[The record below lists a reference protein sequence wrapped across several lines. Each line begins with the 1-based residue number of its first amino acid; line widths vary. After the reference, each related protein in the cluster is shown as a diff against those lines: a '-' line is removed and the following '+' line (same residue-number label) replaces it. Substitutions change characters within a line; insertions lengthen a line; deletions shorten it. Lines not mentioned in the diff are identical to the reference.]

1 MQPQGTGSTGYGD
14 GSGTP
19 TFAVRAHEELFA
31 YWASR
36 RRRRGHLPARRHIR
50 PEDFKRHLPAINLI
64 DVLRDAEGRID
75 YRVRLAGTGLYGVYG
90 QEITGKSL
98 DSAYGGAA
106 PYWRA
111 ELDKVVASRKPGA
124 GVQSMA
130 WRGLGH
136 LSVVWLRLP
145 LASNGREVDMI
156 LGYDGLVG
164 LQKGGGEPRTG
175 IRPS

>member
-1 MQPQGTGSTGYGD
+1 MQPQGAGSS
-14 GSGTP
+14 GSEATGTP

-36 RRRRGHLPARRHIR
+36 RRRRGHLPARRHIH
-50 PEDFKRHLPAINLI
+50 PADMKRHLPAINLI
-64 DVLRDAEGRID
+64 DVIRDAEGGVD

-90 QEITGKSL
+90 QEITGKTL
-98 DSAYGGAA
+98 EEAYGPAA
-106 PYWRA
+106 GYWRGH
-111 ELDKVVASRKPGA
+111 LDKLVAERRPQA
-124 GVQSMA
+124 GVQSLA
-130 WRGLGH
+130 WRGFAH

-145 LASNGREVDMI
+145 LANNGRQVDMI

-164 LQKGGGEPRTG
+164 LNNGELQTG

>member
-1 MQPQGTGSTGYGD
+1 MQSQEGASNGGA
-14 GSGTP
+14 TP

-31 YWASR
+31 YWSSR
-36 RRRRGHLPARRHIR
+36 RRRRGHLPARRHIH
-50 PEDFKRHLPAINLI
+50 PADFKRYLPAINLI
-64 DVLRDAEGRID
+64 DVLRDGEGRVD

-90 QEITGKSL
+90 QEITGKNL
-98 DSAYGGAA
+98 QQAYGGAA
-106 PYWRA
+106 DYWRA
-111 ELDKVVASRKPGA
+111 ELDKVVLGRKPGV
-124 GVQSMA
+124 GVHSLA
-130 WRGLGH
+130 WRGLAH

-164 LQKGGGEPRTG
+164 LQNAEQRTG

>member
-1 MQPQGTGSTGYGD
+1 MTPQTGGTST
-14 GSGTP
+14 
-19 TFAVRAHEELFA
+19 AVRAHEELFA
-31 YWASR
+31 YWSSLK
-36 RRRRGHLPARRHIR
+36 RRGRLPGRKHIN
-50 PEDFKRHLPAINLI
+50 PGDFKRHLPSVCLIN
-64 DVLRDAEGRID
+64 VLRGEEGVID

-90 QEITGKSL
+90 QEITGKTL
-98 DSAYGGAA
+98 EEAYGPAA

-111 ELDKVVASRKPGA
+111 ELDKVVTGKKPQA
-124 GVQSMA
+124 GVQSLS

-145 LASNGREVDMI
+145 LANNGRQVDMI

-164 LQKGGGEPRTG
+164 LHNSDHRTG

>member
-1 MQPQGTGSTGYGD
+1 MQPQGGGSSESTA
-14 GSGTP
+14 TP

-36 RRRRGHLPARRHIR
+36 RRRRGHLPARRHIH
-50 PEDFKRHLPAINLI
+50 PADMKRHLPAINLI
-64 DVLRDAEGRID
+64 DVIRDGEGRVD

-90 QEITGKSL
+90 QEITGKTL
-98 DSAYGGAA
+98 DQAYGASA

-111 ELDKVVASRKPGA
+111 ELDKVVAGRKPGA
-124 GVQSMA
+124 GVHSLS

-164 LQKGGGEPRTG
+164 LNNTAQQRSG

>member
-1 MQPQGTGSTGYGD
+1 MQPQNGGSTENTA
-14 GSGTP
+14 TP

-36 RRRRGHLPARRHIR
+36 RRRRGHLPARRHIH
-50 PEDFKRHLPAINLI
+50 PVDMKRHLPAINLI
-64 DVLRDAEGRID
+64 DVIRDAEGRVD

-90 QEITGKSL
+90 QEITGKTL
-98 DSAYGGAA
+98 EQAYGASA

-111 ELDKVVASRKPGA
+111 ELDTVVSGRKPGA
-124 GVQSMA
+124 GVHSLS

-164 LQKGGGEPRTG
+164 LNNTAQQRSG

>member
-1 MQPQGTGSTGYGD
+1 MQPQGEGTATD
-14 GSGTP
+14 ATATP

-36 RRRRGHLPARRHIR
+36 RRRRGHLPARRHIH
-50 PEDFKRHLPAINLI
+50 PADMKRHLPAINLI
-64 DVLRDAEGRID
+64 DVIRDAEGRVE

-90 QEITGKSL
+90 HEITGKTL
-98 DSAYGGAA
+98 EQAYGSSA

-111 ELDKVVASRKPGA
+111 ELDKVVAGRKPGA
-124 GVQSMA
+124 GVHSLS

-164 LQKGGGEPRTG
+164 LQSGGPRTG